1 MKSCFSQVFLHVHWH
16 TYHSCSLNFT
26 YTISPEKVKVIPVK
40 YSHAILSLLPLQ
52 CLTPFGIK
60 GQYSFLLFLFFFFNL
75 SVIALLRQE
84 GRVDWEKTW
93 LSGNRKGG
101 KSSQH
106 AGYSTLSFTG
116 SKSRSE
122 MNSSSV
128 LLLKGSAQMYKY
140 VLVGQVIIFFH
151 HKWTTYC
158 IA

>member
-1 MKSCFSQVFLHVHWH
+1 MIRSSA
-16 TYHSCSLNFT
+16 CSLTYLSQLFSKSHLYNFT
-26 YTISPEKVKVIPVK
+26 REVKVIPVK
-40 YSHAILSLLPLQ
+40 SSHAILSLLNLQ
-52 CLTPFGIK
+52 CLSSFGIK
-60 GQYSFLLFLFFFFNL
+60 GQYSLVFFFLLFFFNL

-106 AGYSTLSFTG
+106 AGYSTLSFSG

-140 VLVGQVIIFFH
+140 VLVGQMIIFFH

-158 IA
+158 IAEG